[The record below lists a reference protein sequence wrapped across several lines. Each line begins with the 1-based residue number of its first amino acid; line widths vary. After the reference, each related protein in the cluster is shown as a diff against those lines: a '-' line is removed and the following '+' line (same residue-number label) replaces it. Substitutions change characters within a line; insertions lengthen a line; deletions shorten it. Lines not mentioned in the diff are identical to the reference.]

1 MKEIKDQLNRIES
14 VLEKVAINSAQNTEK
29 IEVLSE
35 RFNGLENK
43 VNILSDEVKDLSK
56 EIKNTKLE
64 LLDKL
69 APKDTTDNHEV
80 RITNIEE
87 KVFN

>member
-1 MKEIKDQLNRIES
+1 MKEIKDQLNRMES

-43 VNILSDEVKDLSK
+43 VNDLSK

-87 KVFN
+87 KVFS

>member
-1 MKEIKDQLNRIES
+1 MKEIKDQLNRIEG

-43 VNILSDEVKDLSK
+43 VNDLSK

>member
-1 MKEIKDQLNRIES
+1 MKEIKDQLNRIEG
-14 VLEKVAINSAQNTEK
+14 VLEKVAINSARNTEK
-29 IEVLSE
+29 IEVLSK
-35 RFNGLENK
+35 RFNGLEN
-43 VNILSDEVKDLSK
+43 EVKDLSK
-56 EIKNTKLE
+56 ELKNTKLE

-69 APKDTTDNHEV
+69 APKEITDNHEV

>member
-1 MKEIKDQLNRIES
+1 MKEIKDQLNRIEG

-29 IEVLSE
+29 IE
-35 RFNGLENK
+35 
-43 VNILSDEVKDLSK
+43 DLSK
-56 EIKNTKLE
+56 ELKDLHKELKNTKLE

-69 APKDTTDNHEV
+69 ALKEVTNNHEV